1 MKKIK
6 KCQIGTEEEQ
16 NNTTK
21 KVVSPYVTDAQGTD
35 FLKSWYSSPTTQKM
49 LSEINTNML
58 TQENAD
64 TEKLS
69 QDVNERINKGLSIP
83 QYKAVYKEYPNGTVL
98 SLPTNLVRSLGKN
111 ANLKGIDYNRI
122 KSGSTTEER
131 NNIFS
136 EEVTKAYNKSNI
148 VGSYDN
154 NTKSVIYN
162 PKYFNPSLQTH
173 EVDHSIQSNVPETLE
188 TTQPVEYKLKEGVEK
203 DQYLDNMKEVRSR
216 IMEFRGINGLSPEKR
231 NYTPEE
237 AQKMLDNIEDS
248 KLKDDLNRLDSS
260 TLSGYLN
267 FMASNNKY
275 NRNDNLAKLGKN
287 VAKCGKKRFGYSSTG
302 ERKKAKVGIDK
313 QEELNEWTDKYFE
326 KELSPENLQKLI
338 NKNNKIS
345 YLEVNPNII
354 GDSII
359 AGANIGNSIASYFN
373 NKKTLK
379 NLQSPKE
386 PTYLNPIKYKTRIN
400 INPQLNE
407 INKEANSRLQSIK
420 DNTKSSKVA
429 LNRMRQVQ
437 SDKADKLIDIYGKKE
452 NAETELINKNI
463 ESNATIDRYNNALAN
478 DYINRKTEFDNKITE
493 AKGENTQALIQN
505 LAGSVSNFMS
515 SINKNNS
522 ELRNLNALSAGY
534 ENITPEYLKE
544 KGIPYAMWLK
554 QQRNKRN
561 KR

>member
-69 QDVNERINKGLSIP
+69 QDVNERINKGLSVP

-111 ANLKGIDYNRI
+111 AKLKGIDYNRI
-122 KSGSTTEER
+122 KSGSTTEEK

-148 VGSYDN
+148 AGSYDN

-173 EVDHSIQSNVPETLE
+173 EVDHSVQSNVPETLK

-203 DQYLDNMKEVRSR
+203 DSYLDSKKEIRSR
-216 IMEFRGINGLSPEKR
+216 IMEFRRINGLSPEKR
-231 NYTPEE
+231 DYTPEE
-237 AQKMLDNIEDS
+237 AQKMLDNMEDS
-248 KLKDDLNRLDSS
+248 KLKDDLNRLDSG

-267 FMASNNKY
+267 YMASNNKY

-287 VAKCGKKRFGYSSTG
+287 VAKCGKKRLGYSSTG
-302 ERKKAKVGIDK
+302 ERKKAKVGVDK

-326 KELSPENLQKLI
+326 KELSPKNLQKLI
-338 NKNNKIS
+338 NKNNRIS

-452 NAETELINKNI
+452 NIETELINKNI

-478 DYINRKTEFDNKITE
+478 DYINRKTEFDNRITE

-505 LAGSVSNFMS
+505 LAGSVSNFMN

-522 ELRNLNALSAGY
+522 ELRNINALSAGY
-534 ENITPEYLKE
+534 ENVTPEYLKE